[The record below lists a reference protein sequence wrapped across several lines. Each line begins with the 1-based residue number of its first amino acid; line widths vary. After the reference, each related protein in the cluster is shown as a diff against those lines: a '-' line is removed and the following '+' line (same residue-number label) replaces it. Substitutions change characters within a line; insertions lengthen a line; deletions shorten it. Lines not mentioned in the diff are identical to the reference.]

1 MKRNE
6 LISPFM
12 QGAFSEPVLHKLV
25 LSKIDFEL
33 SDEIWC
39 YINEGF
45 GHFWDVEVGIG
56 NDFYFDEA
64 CQSIQKHLDSVGVL
78 FPSEK

>member
-1 MKRNE
+1 MERNE

-33 SDEIWC
+33 PDNIWDEI
-39 YINEGF
+39 NVGF
-45 GHFWDVEVGIG
+45 EHYWNVKANNAVIRAFMDNFG
-56 NDFYFDEA
+56 NNVRF
-64 CQSIQKHLDSVGVL
+64 H
-78 FPSEK
+78 